1 MTEGL
6 YGAKKEKRSETKK
19 KKDIQVVIP
28 TRRETL
34 STSTLQ
40 TERHL

>member
-19 KKDIQVVIP
+19 KDIRVVIP